1 MIILIDNYDSFT
13 WNLWHFLKELGAE
26 VNVFRND
33 EISLQKINKMNP
45 KGIVISPGPGIP
57 ENAGI
62 TIELIKNVKAK
73 IPILGV
79 CLGHQA
85 IGVAFGA
92 KLKRINPPIH
102 GKISKIIHN
111 KLGILNLIPN
121 QRIKVTRYHSLII
134 DENRIPK
141 ELDITAKTDDGIIMG
156 IKHKNYECHG
166 VQFHPES
173 VLSEFGYRIFYSFLQ
188 KCGYKNNKVFEF
200 KFLEDKL
207 TGNI

>member
-33 EISLQKINKMNP
+33 EINLQKINKMNP
-45 KGIVISPGPGIP
+45 IGIVISPGPGIP

-102 GKISKIIHN
+102 GKTSKIIHN

-141 ELDITAKTDDGIIMG
+141 ELDITAKLCSCCANCI
-156 IKHKNYECHG
+156 
-166 VQFHPES
+166 
-173 VLSEFGYRIFYSFLQ
+173 SFLSLDS
-188 KCGYKNNKVFEF
+188 CSAF
-200 KFLEDKL
+200 KLATLISSSYIFFL
-207 TGNI
+207 NFICAFSF